1 MEENKCFALSER
13 GYCNILTV
21 GKCTEPEKCKFYKT
35 REQVQEQEERRRS
48 RRREDGDNNKR

>member
-21 GKCTEPEKCKFYKT
+21 GKCTEPEKCSFYKT
-35 REQVQEQEERRRS
+35 REQLQEEEERCRS
-48 RRREDGDNNKR
+48 RRREDGDNDKR